1 MMYRRRS
8 TSGNLARKTLE
19 LSISAPQVVAHRVY
33 RMATAGYPLSQ
44 RDRREFTRM
53 GSEKVQAY
61 YQSWTAMWMQFYQLQ
76 FEFALAWVTMPLRL
90 MGGSAFAWR
99 PASSHRA
106 ATRLLAAGLAPVH
119 SKAVANAKRLSRQ
132 SR

>member
-8 TSGNLARKTLE
+8 ASGELARKTLE
-19 LSISAPQVVAHRVY
+19 LSMAAPQVVAHRVY
-33 RMATAGYPLSQ
+33 RMATAGYPLSE
-44 RDRREFTRM
+44 RDHREFTRM

-61 YQSWTAMWMQFYQLQ
+61 YQSWAAMWMQFYQVQ
-76 FEFALAWVTMPLRL
+76 FEFALAWMTMPLRL
-90 MGGSAFAWR
+90 MGGSALAWR
-99 PASSHRA
+99 PAGSRKVAS
-106 ATRLLAAGLAPVH
+106 RLLAAGLAPVH